1 MVKENLR
8 HFKLRVAEKPCPAG
22 RRTMCAAIDGRGLG
36 RHTAKFDPVLRPQTS
51 LESAARVA
59 DQVWAGREPQ
69 AANLPA
75 AEE

>member
-1 MVKENLR
+1 MPPR
-8 HFKLRVAEKPCPAG
+8 DPSDPA
-22 RRTMCAAIDGRGLG
+22 TLP
-36 RHTAKFDPVLRPQTS
+36 TLEFDPGLRPQTS